1 MLLFCPEC
9 SNLLTIG
16 KFPDDDLDSARQGK
30 SRFECRTC
38 SYEVPIEYH
47 WYERRTMKKK
57 EIEDIMGGAK
67 AWDNVDKTA
76 IQCPH
81 EACDGTEAYF
91 MTIQIRSA
99 DEPSTI
105 FYKVFD
111 SILG

>member
-9 SNLLTIG
+9 SNLLTTG
-16 KFPDDDLDSARQGK
+16 KFPDDDPDPARQGK

-67 AWDNVDKTA
+67 AWENVDKTA
-76 IQCPH
+76 IQF
-81 EACDGTEAYF
+81 EARMSHRLYST
-91 MTIQIRSA
+91 SA
-99 DEPSTI
+99 QPVGGIGGEID
-105 FYKVFD
+105 
-111 SILG
+111 